1 MAKRPRNKN
10 ISLIIF
16 DSFTD
21 KQLVALH
28 TKYDPVKCLKG
39 RYRKWVMLQKKGEV
53 RNLWK
58 RYGMLHGEPMLRL
71 IIT

>member
-16 DSFTD
+16 DSFTN

-28 TKYDPVKCLKG
+28 SKYNPVECLKG
-39 RYRKWVMLQKKGEV
+39 KYRKWVMLQKKGEV

-58 RYGMLHGEPMLRL
+58 RYGMLQGEPMLKL
-71 IIT
+71 IIS